1 MEMSDNEKDTVNDV
15 LNILKVELS
24 NDSEHQEQ
32 LAILVTNGKAK
43 KMIGVSLTQDQVKK
57 LTQQDVEK
65 YFKRYEASLSS
76 KTCDA
81 MIDTFLSHV
90 KHQLIFSLLMK
101 ENF

>member
-1 MEMSDNEKDTVNDV
+1 MEMSDNEKDTFNDV

-32 LAILVTNGKAK
+32 LAILVASGKAK

-81 MIDTFLSHV
+81 MIDTFLS
-90 KHQLIFSLLMK
+90 LSC
-101 ENF
+101 

>member
-1 MEMSDNEKDTVNDV
+1 MSDNEKDTVNDV

-32 LAILVTNGKAK
+32 LAVLVSSGKAK

-81 MIDTFLSHV
+81 MIDTFLS
-90 KHQLIFSLLMK
+90 LSC
-101 ENF
+101 